1 MLAGIKMEY
10 SEYLRNITN
19 NPSTISDLDVLKID
33 LQIAAYKGNYSITV
47 DSELFENKEVRQFI
61 VHNGFKTY
69 FENQSQLKIDWSGK

>member
-1 MLAGIKMEY
+1 MEY

-33 LQIAAYKGNYSITV
+33 LQIAAYRGNYDILI

-69 FENQSQLKIDWSGK
+69 FENDSQLRLEWSEAN

>member
-1 MLAGIKMEY
+1 MLY

-19 NPSTISDLDVLKID
+19 NPSTISDLDMLKID
-33 LQIAAYKGNYSITV
+33 LQIAAYRGNYDILI

-69 FENQSQLKIDWSGK
+69 FENDSQLRLEWSEAN

>member
-1 MLAGIKMEY
+1 MLY

-19 NPSTISDLDVLKID
+19 NPSTISDLDMLKID
-33 LQIAAYKGNYSITV
+33 LQIAAYRGKYDILI